1 MYINNLN
8 LFLIIKD
15 VNHWIRP
22 VSNNGAMKEVNIM
35 QRLIVAT
42 TGSGNNNVK

>member
-22 VSNNGAMKEVNIM
+22 VSNNGAMKEVNIN
-35 QRLIVAT
+35 AET
-42 TGSGNNNVK
+42 NCGNDWVWEQ